1 MRNFLLLSFLAL
13 ALPLEAAQL
22 YKWVDADG
30 KVHYSDKPPAGNVSA
45 EKQKI
50 KKLQNVDQS
59 YTAVQEANLVH
70 ENYGDDPAPAKS
82 KKNQKWEKWECAR
95 LARELEVTRGPV
107 IYYDEN
113 GREIKY
119 TEKERQADEA
129 NLQAQFEKHC

>member
-1 MRNFLLLSFLAL
+1 MRNFLLLSFLVL

-30 KVHYSDKPPAGNVSA
+30 KVHYSDKPPTGNVSA
-45 EKQKI
+45 EKQQI

-70 ENYGDDPAPAKS
+70 QNHSGDPAPRKS
-82 KKNQKWEKWECAR
+82 KKSNKWGKWECAR
-95 LARELEVTRGPV
+95 LERELEVTRGLV
-107 IYYDEN
+107 IYFDEN
-113 GREIKY
+113 GQEVKY

-129 NLQAQFEKHC
+129 NLQAQFDKHC